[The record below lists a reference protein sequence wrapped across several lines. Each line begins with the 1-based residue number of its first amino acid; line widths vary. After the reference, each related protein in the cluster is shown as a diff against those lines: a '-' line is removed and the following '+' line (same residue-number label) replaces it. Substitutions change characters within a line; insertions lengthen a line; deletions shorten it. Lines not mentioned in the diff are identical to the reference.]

1 MPGRR
6 EFLALGAVGLAA
18 AVAGALL
25 GPMAL
30 QSMSGAG
37 QLLAASFP
45 DAAGRPH
52 RLKEWLGKPVVFNFW
67 ATWCVPCREEIP
79 LLVDFYKKFGQK
91 GVEVV
96 GICAD
101 QVVKMLEFSA
111 SYRISYP
118 LLVADAGVFDLLRS
132 LGNRAAALPYSVVV
146 DRSGSIVYTKLGALA
161 PGELEGVLVPMV
173 G

>member
-6 EFLALGAVGLAA
+6 ELLALGAVGLAA

-25 GPMAL
+25 GPLAL
-30 QSMSGAG
+30 QSTSDAG
-37 QLLAASFP
+37 RLLAATYP

-52 RLKEWLGKPVVFNFW
+52 PLKAWLGKPVAFNFW
-67 ATWCVPCREEIP
+67 ATWCVPCLEEVP
-79 LLVDFYKKFGQK
+79 LLVEFDARFSSK
-91 GVEVV
+91 GAQVV

-101 QVVKMLEFSA
+101 QAVKMLEFA
-111 SYRISYP
+111 KTYRMAYP

-132 LGNRAAALPYSVVV
+132 LGNRAGALPYTIVL
-146 DRSGSIVYTKLGALA
+146 DRSGTIVHKRLGALK
-161 PGELEGVLVPMV
+161 PGELEAVMAPMM